1 MNFDSSKDLNG
12 EDENPTIG
20 MVETRAQVKKR
31 LDQILNN
38 KKEEDMPNINNESV
52 GFIQALKIL

>member
-1 MNFDSSKDLNG
+1 
-12 EDENPTIG
+12 